1 MKSEKDSFNRL
12 YRISYEKTNSII
24 ERINW
29 TDNAINDILIKE
41 KEKNNRPTIPGEIR
55 KYMRKDGKI
64 ALYLVLQNT
73 SAYEPNVLICPLYI
87 IKSKKEFISGYK
99 IGIIPHISCDFEF
112 LAAINEIHFDKK
124 SRIEINQSQNEPI
137 TYLMQTHLI
146 NIIYLYRS
154 LLEHVIK
161 MPCSLKKIY
170 TA

>member
-12 YRISYEKTNSII
+12 YRISYEKTNSLI

-29 TDNAINDILIKE
+29 TDNSINDILIKE

-64 ALYLVLQNT
+64 ALFLVLQNT

-87 IKSKKEFISGYK
+87 IKNKKEFISGYK
-99 IGIIPHISCDFEF
+99 IGIIPQISCDFEF
-112 LAAINEIHFDKK
+112 LAAINEIHFGKK
-124 SRIEINQSQNEPI
+124 SKIEINQNENKPI
-137 TYLMQTHLI
+137 TYLLQAHLV
-146 NIIYLYRS
+146 NIIYVYRS

-161 MPCSLKKIY
+161 MPGKLKRIY